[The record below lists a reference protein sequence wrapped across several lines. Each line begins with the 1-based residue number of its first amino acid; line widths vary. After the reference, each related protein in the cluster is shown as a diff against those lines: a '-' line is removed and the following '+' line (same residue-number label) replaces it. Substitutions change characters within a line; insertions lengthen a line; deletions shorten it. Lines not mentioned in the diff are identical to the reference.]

1 MILEEEE
8 IKCCLACPFAHQ
20 IINKYY
26 AFLPKFT
33 DYCTKEEKKIGELK
47 EIKEFQKA
55 KKINKNLK
63 DLNNTPKE
71 IAQLVESISKTLQ
84 IKGTFQK
91 RCVFLKTLSNIN
103 LKYDDIISGL
113 EDNSET
119 TICVFMFH
127 KLFSNL
133 KGLFKGKLEYAEMSN
148 AQSEYVICVIDSFL
162 KERGIIIKKEP
173 EIKTNNNI
181 KRKNAKEEYTVKF
194 NHRKEIIE
202 RYCYAKPEDLKFE
215 YINPLLVKY
224 IPDVLKEKIPC
235 EKLKKCEHLFFLE
248 TVEKYPYIKFITY
261 RINNLRGDYLE
272 IAEKFLLDV
281 PKKLTHTLSH
291 LKILQNLSYKEIGV
305 LLWNNKE
312 INSRPIQSYC
322 EDEHR
327 KVPDEEINRLAKIL
341 LVSEDVL
348 RRGYG
353 KIYSDWEEILE
364 NPATLDKINKIID
377 KETHPIEL
385 TSDTDKILLLL
396 NQSDEDF
403 YKMIEPYEEDINL
416 YLRKFTEE
424 ELKNEYIVIEDED
437 IDDDLKYYYDYETM
451 YKTALHPEEI
461 DVLISV
467 LEELQAQEN
476 N

>member
-1 MILEEEE
+1 MLDDLKRIEICLRCPVAKQLISEYKIYYTTMQRFGLGEATAKAYRRERKEKIFVKKELPEQVVQSVDRISSIL
-8 IKCCLACPFAHQ
+8 
-20 IINKYY
+20 N
-26 AFLPKFT
+26 
-33 DYCTKEEKKIGELK
+33 
-47 EIKEFQKA
+47 
-55 KKINKNLK
+55 
-63 DLNNTPKE
+63 
-71 IAQLVESISKTLQ
+71 
-84 IKGTFQK
+84 IKGTIEERINYLNQLRNLNNK
-91 RCVFLKTLSNIN
+91 YSSISNGINGIDKNIDTYKTIQVKLCDCALMLHIVCANIKPLFEMNDNNLDKVTDSGESIILLMGQYLNECGIKCNLS
-103 LKYDDIISGL
+103 K
-113 EDNSET
+113 
-119 TICVFMFH
+119 
-127 KLFSNL
+127 
-133 KGLFKGKLEYAEMSN
+133 
-148 AQSEYVICVIDSFL
+148 
-162 KERGIIIKKEP
+162 IKKTQNYDNVREIF
-173 EIKTNNNI
+173 EIKKSNYNI
-181 KRKNAKEEYTVKF
+181 YS
-194 NHRKEIIE
+194 EIFYK
-202 RYCYAKPEDLKFE
+202 YCNTENQFFKFE
-215 YINPLLVKY
+215 YINPLLIKY
-224 IPDVLKEKIPC
+224 VSNKNIPC
-235 EKLKKCEHLFFLE
+235 DKLKNCEHQLFLE
-248 TVEKYPYIKFITY
+248 NIEKYHPTKFITN

-281 PKKLTHTLSH
+281 PKKLTLTLSH

-305 LLWNNKE
+305 LLWNKKE
-312 INSRPIQSYC
+312 ITSRPIQSYC

-364 NPATLDKINKIID
+364 NPATSDKINKIID

-424 ELKNEYIVIEDED
+424 ELKNEYIVIED